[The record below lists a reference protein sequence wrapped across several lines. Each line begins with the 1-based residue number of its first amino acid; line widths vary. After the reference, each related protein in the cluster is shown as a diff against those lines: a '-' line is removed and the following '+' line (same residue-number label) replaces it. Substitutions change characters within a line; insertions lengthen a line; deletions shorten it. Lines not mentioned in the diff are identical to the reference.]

1 MSNVREK
8 TTPAT
13 LTAGSSVSIDLDPDH
28 TYVRTIIAV
37 TGNITGTITV
47 TKKII
52 GATRFTALN
61 PAGTIDLTA
70 TDELIIQ
77 GAGLAA
83 VNLAHAG
90 SGADMSIRV
99 TQLSI

>member
-1 MSNVREK
+1 MSVREVI
-8 TTPAT
+8 TPAT
-13 LTAGSSVSIDLDPDH
+13 LTAGSSVAITLDPTSDL
-28 TYVRTIIAV
+28 VRTVIAV
-37 TGNITGTITV
+37 SGNITGTITV
-47 TKKII
+47 TKKVV

-83 VNLAHAG
+83 INLAHAG
-90 SGADMSIRV
+90 SGAAMTIRV